1 MTLAIERD
9 LDQLRSGIERWLG
22 RTVHHL
28 ERPAPGW
35 SCETVIVDDEVV
47 IRLPPLGDGAFPD
60 YDLGLQAAV
69 QQRVAAA
76 GVPVATDLR
85 YEPDPDVLGAPF
97 LSMGFAH
104 GVIPSDFTA
113 GDPWLRDLP
122 DDEARRTVWQTFV
135 DAVLTIGEADCDGLG
150 LRTGLRAEL
159 VWWDRYIGWATDGA
173 PPPDLAS
180 ALAWCAANQP
190 ATEPPAALLWGDVRL
205 GNVVFDPDAR
215 TPVAV
220 LDWDMTSA
228 GPTEMDLAWFLALE
242 GVQADLSGITVP
254 GFGAEQDVITRAEAR
269 AGRPLRDLDWHVTFA
284 LVRAAAVATR
294 LAVLF
299 ERAGQRSMF
308 RIGQDPTLA
317 AAVARIDAR

>member
-1 MTLAIERD
+1 LAIERD
-9 LDQLRSGIERWLG
+9 LDQLRPRIERWLG
-22 RTVHHL
+22 RAVHRL

-35 SCETVIVDDEVV
+35 SCETLIVDDDVV
-47 IRLPPLGDGAFPD
+47 IRLPPLGEGAFPD

-69 QQRVAAA
+69 QERVSAA
-76 GVPVATDLR
+76 GVPIAADLR

-97 LSMGFAH
+97 LTMGFAR

-113 GDPWLRDLP
+113 GDEWLRDLP
-122 DDEARRTVWQTFV
+122 DDRARRAVWETFV
-135 DAVLTIGEADCDGLG
+135 DTVLAIGTADLTGLG
-150 LRTGLRAEL
+150 LRTGLAAEL
-159 VWWDRYIGWATDGA
+159 AWWDRYVGWATDGA
-173 PPPDLAS
+173 PPSDLTD

-190 ATEPPAALLWGDVRL
+190 ATEPPPTLLWGDVRF
-205 GNVVFDPDAR
+205 GNVVFDPDR
-215 TPVAV
+215 RLPVAV

-228 GPTEMDLAWFLALE
+228 GPLEMDLAWFLALE
-242 GVQADLSGITVP
+242 GLQADLSGMTVG
-254 GFGAEQDVITRAEAR
+254 GFGTTEDLVAR
-269 AGRPLRDLDWHVTFA
+269 AGRPLHDLDWHVTFA